1 MDGSHVPG
9 GGVCAPRRKG
19 KRSSHLGAA
28 THLGERDYCF
38 EDLYKGEGGVI
49 FEIILLHILH
59 QSSMSKF
66 SHFLDS
72 TLI

>member
-19 KRSSHLGAA
+19 KRSS
-28 THLGERDYCF
+28 HLGERDYCF

-66 SHFLDS
+66 SYFLYA